1 MREIDQAISTLD
13 ALAEAMHTAPAEWTV
28 PIDVFAEQPVPAF
41 PMDCLP
47 SPFSKY
53 ATECSTAS
61 GFDAGGYAVT
71 TLISAVNH
79 IDHRARMEITP
90 GFEVPPFLWLGL
102 VAKSGAGKSPIMKAS
117 RRFAEAMNSEMLKES
132 ERKQAEFGSGNRD
145 TPRPPW
151 RQRHADDTTT
161 EALAKLMLEN
171 PEGVNLFHDEIS
183 RFIGQLDAYGNN
195 GGGKDRGVF
204 LQAFDGGSVTVN
216 RSKAPAM
223 FIEQFS
229 VGIIAGM
236 QPDVL
241 ADLFRKSGGGADGL
255 YQRFLVYQI
264 APATPVNYEAS
275 QGFLTAAKVGQ
286 IFNQIQEWNDAGIFA
301 ERKAKLSTDARKAH
315 AEYLNQI
322 RIITAR
328 TPAKRLAEHLD
339 KFPGFLA
346 RIAFGLHCIEC
357 AAAGEYCAEV
367 NLDTLDRAK
376 RLLRVL
382 YRHSEAVYTILD
394 RGAGD
399 VLHLVR
405 SAAEAILSKGW
416 ERFQRGDLTRYATD
430 WRGRSDQVPEAALD
444 MLIELGW
451 IADITE
457 NQPGKR
463 GRKSDG
469 KFLVNP
475 QAHLMFDEHAVRIT
489 RERSER
495 FEAIRALAA

>member
-1 MREIDQAISTLD
+1 MRIDQALSTLD
-13 ALAEAMHTAPAEWTV
+13 NLAEEMLTVFEWTM
-28 PIDVFAEQPVPAF
+28 PIDVFAEQPVPQL
-41 PMDCLP
+41 PLDCLP
-47 SPFSKY
+47 APFAKY
-53 ATECSTAS
+53 ATECSAAS
-61 GFDAGGYAVT
+61 GFDVGGYGLL
-71 TLISAVNH
+71 TLIAACNH

-90 GFEVPPFLWLGL
+90 GFELPAFLWLGL

-117 RRFAEAMNSEMLKES
+117 RRFAEAINGEMLKQS
-132 ERKQAEFGSGNRD
+132 QRVQAEFSAGNRD

-161 EALAKLMLEN
+161 EALAKLLIDN
-171 PEGVNLFHDEIS
+171 PEGLNLFHDEIT
-183 RFIGQLDAYGNN
+183 RFIGMLDAYSNA
-195 GGGKDRGVF
+195 GGGKDRGAF
-204 LQAFDGGSVTVN
+204 LQAFDGGCTTVN
-216 RSKAPAM
+216 RAKAAPM

-264 APATPVNYEAS
+264 APPQTVDYESA
-275 QGFLTAAKVGQ
+275 QGYLTAATIQ
-286 IFNQIQEWNDAGIFA
+286 NIFNQIQEWNDAGVFT
-301 ERKAKLSTDARKAH
+301 EQKAKLSPDARKSH
-315 AEYLNQI
+315 AEYLNQM

-339 KFPGFLA
+339 KFPGFLG
-346 RIAFGLHCIEC
+346 RLAFGLHCVEC
-357 AAAGEYCAEV
+357 AVKGDYTAEV
-367 NLDTLDRAK
+367 SMDTFERAK

-382 YRHSEAVYTILD
+382 YRHSEAVYLILD

-405 SAAEAILSKGW
+405 SAAESILAKGW

-430 WRGRSDQVPEAALD
+430 WRGRSDQTPEAALD
-444 MLIELGW
+444 LLIELGW
-451 IADITE
+451 IADVTE

-475 QAHLMFDEHAVRIT
+475 QAHMMFSEHAERIT
-489 RERSER
+489 RERAER
-495 FEAIRALAA
+495 FEAIKALAA

>member
-1 MREIDQAISTLD
+1 MHEIERSLSTLD
-13 ALAEAMHTAPAEWTV
+13 NLAEEMLTTLEWTMPV
-28 PIDVFAEQPVPAF
+28 DVFAEQPVP
-41 PMDCLP
+41 PLPLDCLP
-47 SPFSKY
+47 APFAKY
-53 ATECSTAS
+53 ANECSAAS
-61 GFDAGGYAVT
+61 GFDVGGYSLL
-71 TLISAVNH
+71 TLISACNH
-79 IDHRARMEITP
+79 IDHRARMEIAP
-90 GFEVPPFLWLGL
+90 GFEVPAFAWLGL

-117 RRFAEAMNSEMLKES
+117 RRFAEAINAEMLKS
-132 ERKQAEFGSGNRD
+132 SQSTQAEHAAGNRD
-145 TPRPPW
+145 TRPRW

-161 EALAKLMLEN
+161 EALAKLLIDN
-171 PEGVNLFHDEIS
+171 PEGVNLFHDEIT
-183 RFIGQLDAYGNN
+183 RFIGQLDAYGNA

-216 RSKAPAM
+216 RAKAAPM

-241 ADLFRKSGGGADGL
+241 ADLFRKTGGGADGL

-264 APATPVNYEAS
+264 SPPNIVNYES
-275 QGFLTAAKVGQ
+275 THGLLTAATIQ
-286 IFNQIQEWNDAGIFA
+286 NIFSRIQEWNDAGIFT
-301 ERKAKLSTDARKAH
+301 EQKAKLAPDARKGH
-315 AEYLNQI
+315 ADYLNQI

-339 KFPGFLA
+339 KFPGFLG
-346 RIAFGLHCIEC
+346 RLAFGLHCVEC
-357 AAAGEYCAEV
+357 AVNGEYLAEV
-367 NLDTLDRAK
+367 SIDTFERAK
-376 RLLRVL
+376 RILRVL
-382 YRHSEAVYTILD
+382 YRHSEAVYLILD

-430 WRGRSDQVPEAALD
+430 WRGRSDQTPEAALD
-444 MLIELGW
+444 LLIELGW
-451 IADITE
+451 LADITE

-475 QAHLMFDEHAVRIT
+475 QAHLMFSEHAERIT
-489 RERSER
+489 RERAER
-495 FEAIRALAA
+495 FEAIKALAA